1 MKKRTPYLLLF
12 SILSL
17 FLCSC
22 GNETETE
29 QLEITEKIDSSLVVV
44 EDDISYTLPSPL
56 QIAFIFK
63 QAGLPYQAGLTN
75 KPENINNYVS
85 KYNQKLNF
93 GVYTADLA
101 YCVLNKQSQEAIY
114 YLKNLGQMS
123 EKLWMSNIF
132 QTVNVLTRFE
142 KNIGNEDSLATIIS
156 DMQLSMDN
164 YLEENGVGNNGSI
177 IFAGAWVESMYIGSK
192 VIEKSSNE
200 KLLGRI
206 AEQAIILDNLLKL
219 LRKNNA
225 DEAAEMI
232 TDLESLQKH
241 FAKFLKEETENEEE
255 NESEVEEDVVYTFS
269 KEELQSFG
277 KEIEAIRKKIIN

>member
-1 MKKRTPYLLLF
+1 MKKHTPYLLLF
-12 SILSL
+12 SVLSL
-17 FLCSC
+17 FLSSC
-22 GNETETE
+22 GNETDTE
-29 QLEITEKIDSSLVVV
+29 HLEITEKIDSSLVVV

-75 KPENINNYVS
+75 KPGNINNYIS
-85 KYNQKLNF
+85 NYNQKLNF
-93 GVYTADLA
+93 GVYSADLA
-101 YCVLNKQSQEAIY
+101 YCVLNKQTQEAIY

-225 DEAAEMI
+225 DEAAELI
-232 TDLESLQKH
+232 SDLENLQKH
-241 FAKFLKEETENEEE
+241 FAKFLKEESENGED
-255 NESEVEEDVVYTFS
+255 ESEEKEVVYTFS
-269 KEELQSFG
+269 KEELQNFG
-277 KEIEAIRKKIIN
+277 KEIETLRNKIVN